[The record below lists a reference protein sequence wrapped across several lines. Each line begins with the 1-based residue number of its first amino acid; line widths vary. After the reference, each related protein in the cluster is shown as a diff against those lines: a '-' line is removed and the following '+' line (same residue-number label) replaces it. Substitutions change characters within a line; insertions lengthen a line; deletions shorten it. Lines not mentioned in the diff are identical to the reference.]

1 MNLNENIFLSYLNNL
16 RCFENKPNIAV
27 GVSGGPDS
35 MALTYL
41 LSNWVKLNKGKLYAL
56 IFDHGIRYDSSK
68 ESFQVKNML
77 SNLNIESLV
86 IVN

>member
-1 MNLNENIFLSYLNNL
+1 MKVFYLMLQKETSKLMNLNENIFLSYLNNL

-41 LSNWVKLNKGKLYAL
+41 LSNWVITL
-56 IFDHGIRYDSSK
+56 K
-68 ESFQVKNML
+68 ERRIKY
-77 SNLNIESLV
+77 
-86 IVN
+86 